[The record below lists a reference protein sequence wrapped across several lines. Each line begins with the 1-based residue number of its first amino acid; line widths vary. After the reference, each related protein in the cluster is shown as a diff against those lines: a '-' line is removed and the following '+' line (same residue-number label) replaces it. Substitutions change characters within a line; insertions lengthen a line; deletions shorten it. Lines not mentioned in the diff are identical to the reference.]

1 MKTDYFKWIRCC
13 FIFLPLAFSG
23 ALLADDYAVTVY
35 GAVLNDGTLDE
46 TFSLSADY
54 NSDYHFTA
62 LAIAKRIGR
71 YNEKIDIE
79 LEGQFVRHNGK
90 QHYNEYNALA
100 IARWWFPSNNQKD
113 YSAAIGGGLS
123 YADEIPEIEALHHE
137 KTSRLLGYLLFEF
150 TFPLPATQSWQGSV
164 RIHHRS
170 GIYGLFNDVHG
181 ASNSLGIGVRYEF

>member
-1 MKTDYFKWIRCC
+1 MKTDYLKWTRCC
-13 FIFLPLAFSG
+13 FVFLPLAFSG
-23 ALLADDYAVTVY
+23 ALLADDYAVTAY

-79 LEGQFVRHNGK
+79 FEGQYVRHNGK
-90 QHYNEYNALA
+90 QHHNEYNALV
-100 IARWWFPSNNQKD
+100 IARWWFSLNNQKD

-181 ASNSLGIGVRYEF
+181 ASNSLGVGVRYQF